1 MAEPAVTVL
10 DEGARAV
17 PTRFGGLLAAPAMPA
32 GVPPGPYGGR
42 LLNARPQEIEA
53 VICRAWPGVRDAERR
68 RTRGARILLQH
79 LGGFPG
85 QSWQQRWEASGL
97 NESDRPVNVMIPGYE
112 GRKEVCTGLAC
123 LLGLRVI
130 RPSLRALRS
139 TRFHGYGER
148 FLTAERDLLLEDFWK
163 RVQGHP
169 VHPMHHTAALF
180 DVAVALTTQGI
191 ALADLTPGA

>member
-17 PTRFGGLLAAPAMPA
+17 PTRFGGLLAAPAMPPA
-32 GVPPGPYGGR
+32 VPPGPYGR
-42 LLNARPQEIEA
+42 HLLNASPQEIEA
-53 VICRAWPGVRDAERR
+53 AICRVWPGVRDAERR

-85 QSWQQRWEASGL
+85 QGWQQRWEASGL

-123 LLGLRVI
+123 LLGLRII

-139 TRFHGYGER
+139 TRFHGYGDGSSPPSTTR
-148 FLTAERDLLLEDFWK
+148 CWK
-163 RVQGHP
+163 TSGSACR
-169 VHPMHHTAALF
+169 
-180 DVAVALTTQGI
+180 TTRCTRCT
-191 ALADLTPGA
+191 TPRRCSTSRSR